1 MGILPRR
8 VPFPP
13 GSGCVPGTRPCAP
26 LRPRTPPPGSGG
38 VRGVRG
44 SGSGDWTHPV
54 VRTHPGV
61 QGPLRPRVR
70 EGVPRNRPPRAR
82 GLSVYLPT
90 KNLTVGSRICVCS
103 RLSRL
108 LCAFFCPSRA
118 RTRVLRR
125 FWHECPFRQFP
136 AVYGHP
142 GAIQAVWAFPA
153 CLSCLFCR
161 VFVLF
166 GRLFRVAGLRCRPL
180 PQCCCSESR

>member
-1 MGILPRR
+1 MRSPAF
-8 VPFPP
+8 PFAPSSTPDAPCGARGCSGGARGPGSATGPP
-13 GSGCVPGTRPCAP
+13 GSGRPGGPGAP
-26 LRPRTPPPGSGG
+26 PTPG
-38 VRGVRG
+38 
-44 SGSGDWTHPV
+44 
-54 VRTHPGV
+54 
-61 QGPLRPRVR
+61 R
-70 EGVPRNRPPRAR
+70 EGVPRNRLPGPR
-82 GLSVYLPT
+82 GLSAYLPT

-108 LCAFFCPSRA
+108 LCAFFSPSRA

-142 GAIQAVWAFPA
+142 GAIQAVWAFSA